1 MIFLLKHIQT
11 SILLGFS
18 YIFLWFSHS
27 NLHFWGFPNHVPS
40 ESEANCIGLVKLM
53 GRHCGFIA
61 MNAALAARD
70 VDICHLALKIA
81 LTSGD
86 LMGFKVNI
94 FHINI

>member
-1 MIFLLKHIQT
+1 
-11 SILLGFS
+11 
-18 YIFLWFSHS
+18 
-27 NLHFWGFPNHVPS
+27 
-40 ESEANCIGLVKLM
+40 M

-86 LMGFKVNI
+86 LMGFKVYI
-94 FHINI
+94 FHMKI

>member
-1 MIFLLKHIQT
+1 MVFPFKPPFLGLSQ
-11 SILLGFS
+11 
-18 YIFLWFSHS
+18 
-27 NLHFWGFPNHVPS
+27 PCPS

-86 LMGFKVNI
+86 LMGFKVYI
-94 FHINI
+94 FHMKI